1 MRFFRKLALG
11 SAIAIGMAG
20 ATVAQDRHAGREHGG
35 ALPPLVISTDVP
47 FATLMT
53 QAMDRM
59 HADMA
64 AARQSGDSDRDFL
77 AMMIPHHQGAV
88 DMAKIVLLHTKDP
101 RIRNLAQSIITEQ
114 QYEIDLMRTML
125 GTHAS
130 NPPAAK

>member
-1 MRFFRKLALG
+1 MQFFQNLALG
-11 SAIAIGMAG
+11 FVLGIAG
-20 ATVAQDRHAGREHGG
+20 AAVAQDRHADHQH
-35 ALPPLVISTDVP
+35 ASVPPLVISTEVP

-64 AARQSGDSDRDFL
+64 AARPTGDPDRDFL

-88 DMAKIVLLHTKDP
+88 DMAKIVLLHTQDP

-114 QYEIDLMRTML
+114 QYEIALMRNML
-125 GTHAS
+125 SAS
-130 NPPAAK
+130 APNPPATK